1 MEKMSKQR
9 ANVLAFIRCAGIN
22 GRTFGEIQRF
32 ICEMNGLDYDKRV
45 NEISNW
51 ERKTYVSKRKYRGY
65 WCTNLCGTGGTFTAR
80 REGILSKYCEK
91 IGKKYYI
98 MGDGRVGY

>member
-1 MEKMSKQR
+1 MSEQR
-9 ANVLAFIRCAGIN
+9 ANVLAFIRCGGIN

-32 ICEMNGLDYDKRV
+32 ICEMNGLDYDERV
-45 NEISNW
+45 NEMNW
-51 ERKTYVSKRKYRGY
+51 GKNTPVSKRKYRGY
-65 WCTNLCGTGGTFTAR
+65 WCTNLCGTGGYWNAP